1 MQESKFALLFR
12 HWLRANPRFSCA
24 FELKQTTGGS
34 IPFSALE
41 EHQAD
46 YLLAIKSD
54 KGTLIRIQGTNGEPD
69 YIYLRKFP
77 ANVVIKFP
85 LEFHLIDIET
95 FLLEKKRSKRKSLT
109 NARAREI
116 SLISVKNKN

>member
-1 MQESKFALLFR
+1 MKESKFAVKFR

-24 FELKQTTGGS
+24 FELKQTTQGS

-41 EHQAD
+41 DHQAD
-46 YLLAIKSD
+46 YLLAIKSE
-54 KGTLIRIQGTNGEPD
+54 KGTLIRVQGVNGEPD

-77 ANVVIKFP
+77 ANVVIQFP
-85 LEFHLIDIET
+85 AEFHLIDIET
-95 FLLEKKRSKRKSLT
+95 FLLEKSRSKRKSLT

-116 SLISVKNKN
+116 SLTSVKTKN